1 VARLLELPASMQRVS
16 GAQPGALSP
25 FDSPA
30 PMVLDTTRAAGL
42 GYRFDHADEWLDD
55 VIRQHDLAFV

>member
-1 VARLLELPASMQRVS
+1 
-16 GAQPGALSP
+16 
-25 FDSPA
+25 
-30 PMVLDTTRAAGL
+30 MVLDTTRAAGL